1 MEPVNSVNAQRQD
14 RQQQVAY
21 PQPGASRPNI
31 QRSAARFELERAAGY
46 ETNRGSLGDWSD
58 LDEQRQEATTA
69 GRRQMLEEIRTLLQ
83 ALQLGEADPER
94 LVDLIFYARHPE
106 MLDQPLLAE
115 HAELIDEWNNISA
128 RLVHPVLTEVGSMQP
143 GDLAGTGLS
152 EYWTPFPEGPGQRV
166 GNPATFGEASVD
178 FDGIISRATEWCP
191 GLSPAV
197 LKALLVQESGLD
209 PTVINGYGYAG
220 IAQIGRD
227 EAREVGLYVGFAG
240 GTSDE
245 RLNPHKAIPAAAR
258 LLDLKAQRLGQA
270 VFSRYGLPAGIEYW
284 KFVLAAYNGG
294 EGTISL
300 AMGNAHRRGLA
311 LARARGLIANEAV
324 GFARAYASRWSNL
337 VAGGPQSP
345 LAVAATR
352 YFPSIA
358 FRKYVEISG
367 YPEAIL
373 GRCLGTVLR
382 TW

>member
-1 MEPVNSVNAQRQD
+1 MEPVNSVNAQRQV
-14 RQQQVAY
+14 RQQQIANL
-21 PQPGASRPNI
+21 QSGTSRPNI
-31 QRSAARFELERAAGY
+31 QRSAARFELEHSGVY
-46 ETNRGSLGDWSD
+46 ETNRESLGDWSD

-83 ALQLGEADPER
+83 ALQLGETDPER

-128 RLVHPVLTEVGSMQP
+128 RLVHPVLAEVASVLPADP
-143 GDLAGTGLS
+143 GGPGFS
-152 EYWTPFPEGPGQRV
+152 EYWTPVPESAGQRFR
-166 GNPATFGEASVD
+166 NTATFNEASGH

-191 GLSPAV
+191 GLSPSV

-209 PTVINGYGYAG
+209 PTVINGFGYAG

-227 EAREVGLYVGFAG
+227 EAREVGLYVGLAG
-240 GTSDE
+240 SRSDE

-258 LLDLKAQRLGQA
+258 LLDIKAQRLGEA
-270 VFSRYGLPAGIEYW
+270 VFSRYGQPAGIEYW

-294 EGTISL
+294 EGTIAL

-337 VAGGPQSP
+337 IAGGPQSP

-373 GRCLGTVLR
+373 GRCLGTVFR